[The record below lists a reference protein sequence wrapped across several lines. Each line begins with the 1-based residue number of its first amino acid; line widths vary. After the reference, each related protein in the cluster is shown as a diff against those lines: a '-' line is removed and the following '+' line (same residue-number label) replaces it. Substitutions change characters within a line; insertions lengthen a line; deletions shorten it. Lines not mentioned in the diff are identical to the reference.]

1 MKPSEIFDSS
11 LRKTFDSITTPKEEE
26 RLREEFKAKFGVE
39 MKEFGF
45 IYTRGDR
52 DEIAD
57 YWLKIRRE
65 AIAERDEEIKKSI
78 EEVYKNAKEDH
89 ICRFNDGDSD
99 CECYYT
105 AINDILASLTQE

>member
-1 MKPSEIFDSS
+1 MKKPSEIFEGENSS
-11 LRKTFDSITTPKEEE
+11 LKKTFDSVTTPKEEE
-26 RLREEFKAKFGVE
+26 IREEFAKNFRTGLGAWHPNYE
-39 MKEFGF
+39 MV
-45 IYTRGDR
+45 T
-52 DEIAD
+52 D
-57 YWLKIRRE
+57 YILKIRRE